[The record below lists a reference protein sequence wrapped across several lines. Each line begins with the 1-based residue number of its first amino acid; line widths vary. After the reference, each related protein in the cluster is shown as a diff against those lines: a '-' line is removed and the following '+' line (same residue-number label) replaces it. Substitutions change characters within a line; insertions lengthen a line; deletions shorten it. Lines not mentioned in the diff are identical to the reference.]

1 MPDTTGQLF
10 VGLMS
15 GTSLDGVDAALVDF
29 SGPHPLVR
37 ATHFAPFPPD
47 LRSELLALQ
56 TAGPNEI
63 ERAALAA
70 NGLARAYA
78 AGVDAVL
85 KAARVPAADVC
96 AVGAH
101 GQTVRHRP
109 ELGFTVQLNSPAL
122 LAELTST
129 SVVADFRSRDVAAG
143 GQGPELVRLKSA
155 ELIDSAVSGEIVR
168 VSVRFE
174 AELAEGEAGIRETRE
189 RWTFERPLRSRD
201 PNWQLAGVA
210 QA

>member
-1 MPDTTGQLF
+1 VSRELVEIFILAAIVGVLVARLYAVLGRKTGAEPPAHGRTAPAELGASGGSPANLPQPAVVSPP
-10 VGLMS
+10 VGPAAEIARVDP
-15 GTSLDGVDAALVDF
+15 TFDAA
-29 SGPHPLVR
+29 
-37 ATHFAPFPPD
+37 HFVEGA
-47 LRSELLALQ
+47 
-56 TAGPNEI
+56 
-63 ERAALAA
+63 RAAYEIIVQAFASGDREALRPLLTPRVFATYEAA
-70 NGLARAYA
+70 IDAR
-78 AGVDAVL
+78 
-85 KAARVPAADVC
+85 
-96 AVGAH
+96 
-101 GQTVRHRP
+101 
-109 ELGFTVQLNSPAL
+109 
-122 LAELTST
+122 
-129 SVVADFRSRDVAAG
+129 VAAG